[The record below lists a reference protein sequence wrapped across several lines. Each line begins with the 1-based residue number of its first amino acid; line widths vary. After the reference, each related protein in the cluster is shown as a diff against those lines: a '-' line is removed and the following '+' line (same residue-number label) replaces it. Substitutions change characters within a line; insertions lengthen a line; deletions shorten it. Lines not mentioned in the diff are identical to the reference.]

1 MSLFGSLQTASN
13 TLQAMQIGLQVV
25 SNNIANANTEGFIRE
40 EVNYAPAPV
49 QEIGR
54 LNIGLGVMVESITQK
69 VDDFLGE
76 QLRDATGDRVSAE
89 LQNDAYKDLEQ
100 LLGELSDNDL
110 STALTGFFNSFEDTT
125 NANAG
130 DALSVRNLAVLEG
143 NQLAAEIRRI
153 EDRSRDLRNSYDDR
167 ISESVDQINSLTDE
181 ITKLNIRITQTEGGS
196 AGSSD
201 AGALR
206 SARNTAVSKLAEI
219 VGVTVEEQPSG
230 GLSIAVGGEFLVF
243 EGQRRE
249 LTLQTADPD
258 LEAATQLVFA
268 DTGKAIEPTSGSI
281 HGYTVARDE
290 IVDGFRENLD
300 QFAQTLIYE
309 FNKVYSQGQGI
320 DGFQTLTSV
329 AAVDDRFAALNEAG
343 LPFPIEN
350 GEFTISLIND
360 NGDAEETTISV
371 KLLGDGAGDN
381 ATLTSVTEQID
392 AIDGLSASI
401 GTDGRLTITADSP
414 DAQFVFAEDTSGFLA
429 SIGLNTFF
437 TGTGSIDMS
446 VNSELDGIQ
455 NAGKLALRRTP
466 RRDDASDQPE
476 QTPSPG
482 GSLENALLLA
492 SLIDQPLDSL
502 DGASIV
508 ERYDQV
514 VNDLAQNSTV
524 AGSVLD
530 GLSVFE
536 ATLDNEFQAISGVN
550 IDEEA
555 IDMISLQRIYQATAR
570 VIATIQE
577 MLDTL
582 VNI

>member
-40 EVNYAPAPV
+40 QVNYAPAPV
-49 QEIGR
+49 QKKGR
-54 LNIGLGVMVESITQK
+54 LNIGLGVMVDSITQK

-110 STALTGFFNSFEDTT
+110 SSALTGFFGSLQDTT
-125 NANAG
+125 NAVAG

-143 NQLAAEIRRI
+143 RQLTSEIRRI
-153 EDRSRDLRNSYDDR
+153 EDRARELRNSYDDR
-167 ISESVDQINSLTDE
+167 IAESVGQINSLADE

-206 SARNTAVSKLAEI
+206 SARNEAVNKLSEL

-230 GLSIAVGGEFLVF
+230 GLAIAVGGEFLVF

-249 LTLQTADPD
+249 LSLETADPD
-258 LEAATQLVFA
+258 LEAASQLVFA
-268 DTGKAIEPTSGSI
+268 DTGKAIEPSSGSI

-290 IVDGFRENLD
+290 IVDGFRDNLD
-300 QFAQTLIYE
+300 EFAQTLIFE
-309 FNKVYSQGQGI
+309 FNKVYSQGQGL
-320 DGFQTLTSV
+320 DGFQSLTSY
-329 AAVDDRFAALNEAG
+329 AGVDDPNVPLAASG

-350 GEFTISLIND
+350 GEFKITLHND
-360 NGDAEETTISV
+360 SGSVETTTISV
-371 KLLGDGAGDN
+371 KSLNEGGGDD
-381 ATLTSVTEQID
+381 ATLSTVRQQLD
-392 AIDGLSASI
+392 AIDGLNASI
-401 GTDGRLTITADSP
+401 GADGRLSISADAS
-414 DAQFVFAEDTSGFLA
+414 DSQFVFSDDTSGFLA
-429 SIGLNTFF
+429 AIGLNTFF
-437 TGTGSIDMS
+437 TGDGSLDIN

-455 NAGKLALRRTP
+455 NAGKLALRRTDP
-466 RRDDASDQPE
+466 TKETAG
-476 QTPSPG
+476 PG
-482 GSLENALLLA
+482 GTQENAVLLA
-492 SLIDQPLDSL
+492 GLLDEPLDSL
-502 DGASIV
+502 DGASII

-530 GLSVFE
+530 GLGVFE
-536 ATLDNEFQAISGVN
+536 STLANEFQAISGVN

-570 VIATIQE
+570 VISTIQE

-582 VNI
+582 VNL

>member
-1 MSLFGSLQTASN
+1 
-13 TLQAMQIGLQVV
+13 MQIGLQVV

-40 EVNYAPAPV
+40 QVNYAPAPV
-49 QEIGR
+49 QKRGR

-69 VDDFLGE
+69 VDEFLGD

-110 STALTGFFNSFEDTT
+110 STALTGFFGSLQDTT
-125 NANAG
+125 NATAG

-143 NQLAAEIRRI
+143 RQLSAEIRRL

-167 ISESVDQINSLTDE
+167 IAESVGQINNLADE
-181 ITKLNIRITQTEGGS
+181 ITKLNVRITQTEGGS
-196 AGSSD
+196 AGTSD

-206 SARNTAVSKLAEI
+206 SARSEAVNKLSEL

-230 GLSIAVGGEFLVF
+230 GLAIAVGGEFIVF

-249 LTLQTADPD
+249 LSLETADPD
-258 LEAATQLVFA
+258 LEAASQLVFA
-268 DTGKAIEPTSGSI
+268 DTGKAIEPSSGSI

-290 IVDGFRENLD
+290 IVDGFRDNLD

-320 DGFQTLTSV
+320 DGFQSLTSY
-329 AAVDDRFAALNEAG
+329 AGVDDPTAPLAEAG

-350 GEFTISLIND
+350 GEFKITLHND
-360 NGDAEETTISV
+360 SGSVETTTISV
-371 KLLGDGAGDN
+371 KSLGEGGGDD
-381 ATLTSVTEQID
+381 ATLSTVRQQLD

-401 GTDGRLTITADSP
+401 GSDGRLSITADAS
-414 DAQFVFAEDTSGFLA
+414 DSQFVFSDDTSGFLA

-437 TGTGSIDMS
+437 TGEGSLDIN

-455 NAGKLALRRTP
+455 NAGKLALRRTDP
-466 RRDDASDQPE
+466 TRETA
-476 QTPSPG
+476 SPG
-482 GSLENALLLA
+482 GTQENAILLA
-492 SLIDQPLDSL
+492 GLLDEPLDSL

-508 ERYDQV
+508 ERYDQM

-530 GLSVFE
+530 GLGVFE
-536 ATLDNEFQAISGVN
+536 STLANEFQSISGVN

-570 VIATIQE
+570 VISTIQE

-582 VNI
+582 VNL